1 MRNWLCTD
9 IICVLENVLQW
20 YSFRTRLLSEDMA
33 AKFVQFSDDD
43 ETREFLE
50 NCKEKSD
57 QLFTQLFHSV
67 VKCILSWAMNK
78 TSINGYEMSQQQQ
91 SFYGPL
97 SGTTRVSRYQKKHS
111 PTHHPDHH
119 PIFISFFPLLRS
131 IASSLSQYWLYF
143 IYSKT
148 SQLHVVLIPLN
159 FVKNRCRGYPGT
171 SRY

>member
-1 MRNWLCTD
+1 MYRACTCVHGILKKSHNWLCTD

-20 YSFRTRLLSEDMA
+20 YSFRTRLLPGDLA
-33 AKFVQFSDDD
+33 AKFIQFSDDD

-50 NCKEKSD
+50 NSKEKSD

-97 SGTTRVSRYQKKHS
+97 SGTTWVSRYQKKHS

-119 PIFISFFPLLRS
+119 PIFISFFPLL
-131 IASSLSQYWLYF
+131 
-143 IYSKT
+143 
-148 SQLHVVLIPLN
+148 
-159 FVKNRCRGYPGT
+159 
-171 SRY
+171 